1 MICCEEIPI
10 FFTGM
15 LDFYWGYKFYR
26 GSCLIC
32 LIRIIRSYS
41 TAG

>member
-1 MICCEEIPI
+1 MRKYLH
-10 FFTGM
+10 FAGK

-32 LIRIIRSYS
+32 LILRLRSYG